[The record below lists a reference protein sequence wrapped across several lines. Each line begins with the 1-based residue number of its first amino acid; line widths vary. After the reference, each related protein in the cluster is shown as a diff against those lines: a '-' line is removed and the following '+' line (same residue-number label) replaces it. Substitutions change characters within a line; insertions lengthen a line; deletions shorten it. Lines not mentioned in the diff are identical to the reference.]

1 MHRYTTTQR
10 EDLTF
15 VRYLAA
21 KEWTVGRRRTT
32 EEEQSRDIGDST
44 SKATTN
50 WRQVVKLKVAVSNT
64 TDGRCLSGWRVGA
77 DDDLVPENSHLPHCP
92 VAPLRL
98 NIVSLVSFS
107 PLTIF
112 IHQCMANDMI
122 TSIEKEYEKNI
133 ETNLRKTKSTHIK
146 QTCFFILFCVFML
159 KCCLIGVINK

>member
-50 WRQVVKLKVAVSNT
+50 
-64 TDGRCLSGWRVGA
+64 
-77 DDDLVPENSHLPHCP
+77 
-92 VAPLRL
+92 
-98 NIVSLVSFS
+98 
-107 PLTIF
+107 
-112 IHQCMANDMI
+112 
-122 TSIEKEYEKNI
+122 
-133 ETNLRKTKSTHIK
+133 
-146 QTCFFILFCVFML
+146 
-159 KCCLIGVINK
+159 